1 MRHEQD
7 SRRPEDSHGLCAYS
21 DAVLALLLDGESGD
35 QLLREQGWE
44 REVTASELAH
54 HRRECARCTE
64 TIARARRLDALLA
77 GATELEFDAKAAD
90 ELLAKVMAT
99 ERSQG
104 MPAVMSKVMSEVEP
118 VETAAVASVP
128 QRHGLR
134 TTLVAACL
142 MLLGFFAGSRFWNEE
157 TVSPKTESPKTESS
171 KTVSSKTVSP
181 KSVAVKAV
189 EPNYGS
195 PLRTRTVAT
204 ASPESR
210 LDPGMTRLPD
220 RSMRPVTRSSATKKG
235 IRLEALTP
243 RRLLTIAQGSER
255 FRTGA
260 KMLGRFASASSLPGL
275 WRSCRSWSAISDSIL
290 EQSLAKLVSS
300 NHQQASSTVITALA
314 TWPDGPALNSLLA
327 LARGRTRLQTQVT
340 RRMDDPMVLRAA
352 TRLGGREL
360 DRRLRSLG
368 GSSPRSIPAM
378 VDALS
383 SLAER
388 PGRVALMLDL
398 WEDLDRKG
406 GDRDDLNLAREWFAP
421 LPFASGRELR
431 DEFTRSRRASRRE
444 HCLLALAA
452 QAGPRQSE
460 FLLRTVAGPRLP
472 ESELAAY
479 ALGQLPVDG
488 DDLHEQ
494 FDGSRR
500 SYLLL
505 AALACRED
513 PRLSRIIERME
524 LTQEEAMFLEAGVF
538 TLEQFTIAASLFRN
552 RRGLVG
558 L

>member
-7 SRRPEDSHGLCAYS
+7 SRRPEDRHDLCAYS

-35 QLLREQGWE
+35 QLVREQGWE

-54 HRRECARCTE
+54 HRQECARCTE

-90 ELLAKVMAT
+90 ALLAKVMAT
-99 ERSQG
+99 AKPE
-104 MPAVMSKVMSEVEP
+104 AMSEVEP
-118 VETAAVASVP
+118 VETAAVTSVP

-157 TVSPKTESPKTESS
+157 PVSPKTESS
-171 KTVSSKTVSP
+171 KTVSPKTVSP
-181 KSVAVKAV
+181 KTV
-189 EPNYGS
+189 EPTNGS
-195 PLRTRTVAT
+195 PLRTQTVAT

-220 RSMRPVTRSSATKKG
+220 LSRRPVTRSSATKKG
-235 IRLEALTP
+235 IRLEALSP
-243 RRLLTIAQGSER
+243 RRLLAIAQRSER

-260 KMLGRFASASSLPGL
+260 TMLGQFARASSLPGL

-290 EQSLAKLVSS
+290 EQTLAKLVSS
-300 NHQQASSTVITALA
+300 NHPQASSTVITALA
-314 TWPDGPALNSLLA
+314 TWPDGQLLNSLLA
-327 LARGRTRLQTQVT
+327 LARGRTRLQTQLT
-340 RRMDDPMVLRAA
+340 RRMDDAMALRAA
-352 TRLGGREL
+352 SRLGGREL

-383 SLAER
+383 SLTER

-421 LPFASGRELR
+421 LPFTSGRELR
-431 DEFTRSRRASRRE
+431 DEFTRSRRANRRR
-444 HCLLALAA
+444 HCLLALAV
-452 QAGPRQSE
+452 QAGPMQSE

-479 ALGQLPVDG
+479 ALGQLAVDG

-494 FDGSRR
+494 LDGSRR

-524 LTQEEAMFLEAGVF
+524 LTQEEAMFLAAGVF